1 VSDEEIDWAMRSV
14 EVPAMSNK
22 EQKQFVK
29 RLPSWEEVLRL
40 TDAPSTGGPGLGLM
54 SSTPSSVQS
63 KPAPRRLATAE
74 PTEEPAE
81 EPVDASFPPANDD
94 QLPSERLPLG
104 KPASRV
110 FGRLLITFCI
120 GVAATL
126 AWQSYGNTARE
137 MIANS
142 SPQLSWL
149 AAPVAEVP
157 GFPPAAPL
165 ASAAPSP
172 DQEELKAIAFGLADV
187 RQRVDKIAAQLAAGQ
202 EQLTRNIN
210 KLQDVEQDILEKIS
224 ASPPRPAAA
233 PARKSVPLT
242 PLPITPPEAQLA
254 R

>member
-1 VSDEEIDWAMRSV
+1 
-14 EVPAMSNK
+14 MSKK
-22 EQKQFVK
+22 EQKQFAK

-40 TDAPSTGGPGLGLM
+40 MDAPSTSALAPGLM
-54 SSTPSSVQS
+54 SSAPSSIQS
-63 KPAPRRLATAE
+63 KPAPRRLAIAE
-74 PTEEPAE
+74 PTEEPTNEPILATE
-81 EPVDASFPPANDD
+81 EPVGSSFPPANDD

-110 FGRLLITFCI
+110 FGRFLIAFCI

-126 AWQSYGNTARE
+126 AWQSYGDTARE

-149 AAPVAEVP
+149 AAPVAE
-157 GFPPAAPL
+157 

-172 DQEELKAIAFGLADV
+172 EKEQFKAISFGLADV
-187 RQRVDKIAAQLAAGQ
+187 RQRVDEIAAQLAAGQ
-202 EQLTRNIN
+202 EQMTRDVAN
-210 KLQDVEQDILEKIS
+210 KLQAVEQDILDKIS
-224 ASPPRPAAA
+224 APPPRPAAA

-242 PLPITPPEAQLA
+242 PLPLTSPEAQLA